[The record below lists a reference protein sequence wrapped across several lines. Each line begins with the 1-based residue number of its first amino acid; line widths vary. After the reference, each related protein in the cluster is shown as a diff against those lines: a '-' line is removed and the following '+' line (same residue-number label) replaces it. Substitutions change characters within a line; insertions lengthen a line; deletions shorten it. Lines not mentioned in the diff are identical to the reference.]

1 MKTLAKVVLA
11 ATAAL
16 ALPAFAQE
24 TIGTLTVNSGT
35 VMTSNGGEFASAGSG
50 EGIQVGEQ
58 VMLAENSS
66 ASITFSNGAVV
77 NYSAPGVYT
86 INGLPAA
93 GAGVGTGAGA
103 STAATAGIIVGA
115 AVLGAL
121 AVEQAGDEVAP
132 DSPISR

>member
-93 GAGVGTGAGA
+93 GVGTAAGA
-103 STAATAGIIVGA
+103 SNAATAGIIVGA

-132 DSPISR
+132 DSPVSR